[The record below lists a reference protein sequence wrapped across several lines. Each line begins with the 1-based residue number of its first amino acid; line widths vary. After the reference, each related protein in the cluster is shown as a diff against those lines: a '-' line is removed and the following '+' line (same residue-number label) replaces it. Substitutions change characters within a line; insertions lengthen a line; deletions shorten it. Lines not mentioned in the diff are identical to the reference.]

1 MNVLG
6 GAADAPR
13 GKSGADGRFELRG
26 VAPGDYTL
34 RVKATGWA
42 TEAVDPVKV
51 TRDGA
56 VPPVDVVLAPGA
68 AISGTVRRRTG
79 GGVEGAFVLARVQG
93 ASAAPARPGLENPA
107 TGPDGSFVLDG
118 LRGGATYDLQV
129 FLGGGLGPG
138 PAQKGILAPSDGV
151 EIAVAGT
158 GRIEGSAV
166 DAKTGQPLAAFDV
179 SYEPERGGGMVFR
192 IARRAGVG
200 ASGAGQR
207 LHVESEDGRFALED
221 VPAGRWSV
229 VVEAKGYQV
238 ARAGGV
244 TVEEATTTRILT
256 TEYEEGLSPDE
267 ACSDATP
274 QELKD
279 RWGLVLFEF
288 LLRGLLEHR
297 LLHAD
302 PNLANF
308 SFRRDGRVV
317 VYDFGCVK
325 EVPVKLARG
334 YRSLCRAALDGQSA
348 EIPGLLAKM
357 GVHRADGRPLE
368 EALAT
373 PWLGLVFEFL
383 RPAPPYRFGADGT
396 FYGRLFDAARG
407 SIAESDDLRFPA
419 DIVFVHRTVAGHLG
433 NLTRLR
439 AMGPWRERLERFA
452 GAP

>member
-1 MNVLG
+1 MTRRPPKTTPFGRLLELG
-6 GAADAPR
+6 GLAVRAGASTAATYVSSLGRAAPR
-13 GKSGADGRFELRG
+13 KEALRTAELVKNAHRLVTTLGEMKGAAMKVGQMLSLHDEVLPPEVAAVLRRLQAETPSLPLEMVEEQLEAELGDPLQLFASFEPEAFAAASIGQVHRAVLRDGRRVAVKIQYPGIDRIVEADLGNLRRVLKSVVALVSKVDFEPIWQELR
-26 VAPGDYTL
+26 ARLREELDYL
-34 RVKATGWA
+34 HEAERMRRMGELHAKVPEVVIPRV
-42 TEAVDPVKV
+42 
-51 TRDGA
+51 
-56 VPPVDVVLAPGA
+56 
-68 AISGTVRRRTG
+68 
-79 GGVEGAFVLARVQG
+79 
-93 ASAAPARPGLENPA
+93 
-107 TGPDGSFVLDG
+107 
-118 LRGGATYDLQV
+118 
-129 FLGGGLGPG
+129 
-138 PAQKGILAPSDGV
+138 
-151 EIAVAGT
+151 
-158 GRIEGSAV
+158 
-166 DAKTGQPLAAFDV
+166 
-179 SYEPERGGGMVFR
+179 
-192 IARRAGVG
+192 
-200 ASGAGQR
+200 
-207 LHVESEDGRFALED
+207 
-221 VPAGRWSV
+221 
-229 VVEAKGYQV
+229 
-238 ARAGGV
+238 
-244 TVEEATTTRILT
+244 VEEATTTRILT

-419 DIVFVHRTVAGHLG
+419 DVVFVHRTVAGHLG

-439 AMGPWRERLERFA
+439 AVGPWRERLERFA
-452 GAP
+452 PAGR